1 MVDNKNIIKEEIKMK
16 VANSNDVRKNLK
28 KYLDQS
34 REDHEPIIITTANK
48 EDIIR
53 TPFQGIGKPEP
64 LKNNLK
70 GLWSR
75 KLDIEHRI
83 VYIVEDNKIVILQCR
98 YHYD

>member
-1 MVDNKNIIKEEIKMK
+1 MRIEFTENGLEDYNYWAINDKKKFKRLIKLIE
-16 VANSNDVRKNLK
+16 N
-28 KYLDQS
+28 
-34 REDHEPIIITTANK
+34 
-48 EDIIR
+48 IIR

-75 KLDIEHRI
+75 RLDIEHRI
-83 VYIVEDNKIVILQCR
+83 VYIVEDSKIVILQCR

>member
-1 MVDNKNIIKEEIKMK
+1 MRIEFTENGLEDYNYWTINDKKKFKRLIKVIE
-16 VANSNDVRKNLK
+16 N
-28 KYLDQS
+28 
-34 REDHEPIIITTANK
+34 
-48 EDIIR
+48 IIR

-75 KLDIEHRI
+75 RLDIEHRI

>member
-1 MVDNKNIIKEEIKMK
+1 MRIEFTENGLEDYNYWAINDKKKFKRLIKVIE
-16 VANSNDVRKNLK
+16 N
-28 KYLDQS
+28 
-34 REDHEPIIITTANK
+34 
-48 EDIIR
+48 IIR

-64 LKNNLK
+64 LKKNLK

-75 KLDIEHRI
+75 RLDIEHRI